1 MNTSDIVIFLIINYL
16 NTIGFIYLFKL
27 ELAIMIRNF
36 NQTINELKETIRQ
49 MADND
54 NDSESDIVINLIE
67 KNNEDS
73 EDSST
78 ENGDIEDSEVSSL
91 ENESLDL
98 PDHTEDLP
106 DHSAEDLPD
115 HSVEDL
121 PDHSV
126 EDLPDHTEDL
136 PDHTV
141 EDSKS

>member
-49 MADND
+49 MSNND
-54 NDSESDIVINLIE
+54 NDSESDIVINLIK
-67 KNNEDS
+67 KNDEDS
-73 EDSST
+73 ETST

-91 ENESLDL
+91 ENESLEDL
-98 PDHTEDLP
+98 SDHTEDLP
-106 DHSAEDLPD
+106 DHIEDL
-115 HSVEDL
+115 S
-121 PDHSV
+121 
-126 EDLPDHTEDL
+126 DHTKDLANHSAEDL

-141 EDSKS
+141 EDSKSEVKTN